1 MVVFLQ
7 DNDRALMSALERS
20 APAVAAD
27 HSGGGVGAPPSW
39 HSAHQ
44 SQGPLIK
51 RSGNCTAVFV
61 DGGHVGLLALRMAL
75 ALAR

>member
-1 MVVFLQ
+1 MCDAPWQ

-20 APAVAAD
+20 APAVAEG
-27 HSGGGVGAPPSW
+27 SGGGGSSGPSW

-44 SQGPLIK
+44 SQGPLVK
-51 RSGNCTAVFV
+51 RNGNCTVVFV